1 MGVWMDKIRK
11 FMSKNLI
18 VVKVAATIQEA
29 AMAMRDN
36 DVHSVIVK
44 DRNQYVGI
52 LTGVDITRKV
62 VAPRLDPEQTKVSSI
77 MERPL
82 ITLDKSLPMDEALLA
97 MKKNQI
103 RHIVVTND
111 SKVVGI
117 LSINDF
123 VRYHSLNIIDP
134 VAAFW
139 RDSEALL
146 DESAFKYALDK
157 LLNGMS
163 QKLGETSRIGM
174 AIWNK
179 EPLPVIIQYAE
190 EEGLKDFADILR
202 LAEKE

>member
-1 MGVWMDKIRK
+1 MDEIRRY
-11 FMSKNLI
+11 MSEKLA
-18 VVKVAATIQEA
+18 VVEGSTSVVAVAGI
-29 AMAMRDN
+29 MRDKRLLA
-36 DVHSVIVK
+36 VIVK
-44 DRNQYVGI
+44 DQNQYVGI
-52 LTGVDITRKV
+52 LTDVDITRKV
-62 VAPRLDPEQTKVSSI
+62 VAPELDPSQTKVSSI
-77 MERPL
+77 MESPL
-82 ITLDKSLPMDEALLA
+82 ITLDKSLPMDEALLV
-97 MKKNQI
+97 MKKNHI

-111 SKVVGI
+111 GKVVGI
-117 LSINDF
+117 LSIADF
-123 VRYHSLNIIDP
+123 ARYHSLNIIDP